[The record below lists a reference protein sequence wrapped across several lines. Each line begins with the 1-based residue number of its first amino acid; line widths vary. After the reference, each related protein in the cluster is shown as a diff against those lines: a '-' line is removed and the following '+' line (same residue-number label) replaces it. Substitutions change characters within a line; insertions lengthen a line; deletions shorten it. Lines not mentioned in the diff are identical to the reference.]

1 MWQIYSFK
9 NEKKIDFEPG
19 ACTGGSQGPKGPPLN
34 LLGGAK
40 GGGPEIGFFRGMI
53 LWSNFNI
60 HVLVGI
66 PLVRQGR
73 INNFLTY

>member
-9 NEKKIDFEPG
+9 NEKKIGFEPG

-40 GGGPEIGFFRGMI
+40 GGAWNRVFQRYDFMI
-53 LWSNFNI
+53 
-60 HVLVGI
+60 
-66 PLVRQGR
+66 
-73 INNFLTY
+73 